1 MQQETALE
9 IMMSGKNVFLTGPAG
24 SGKTHTLN
32 RYIKEAKSRGA
43 RVAVTASTGI
53 ASTHLGGMTVHSWSG
68 IGAKDALSDRDIRD
82 LVLTSYLKKR
92 FIKTD
97 ILVLDEISMITSH
110 LFDLIDKVCRAG
122 RGEPDKPFGGL
133 QIILCGDLFQL
144 PPVIKEQPRSS
155 GLFEEG
161 NAGFFV
167 FESRAW
173 QEADLAM
180 CYLETQYRQND
191 DRLIE
196 ILEKIRSNNVDD
208 SLRDTLQE
216 YIEAPGKGESAIDL
230 STHNIDVD
238 RLNLRKLSLLGTS
251 GKRYQMKAKGK
262 RGLYEQLIRSCLAP
276 ETLVLREGAR
286 VVFVKND
293 PERSYVNGTLG
304 VVRGF
309 DEEGFP
315 LVETKYRTIVAY
327 PKIWELEI
335 DGRKLAS
342 VEQIPLRL
350 AWAITVHKSQGMTLD
365 SARVDLSKSFVPG
378 MGYVALSR
386 VRSLDG
392 LDLLGCNNTAL
403 EVHPLVIEFDQ
414 TLREHSEALN
424 IKWLALPKEKRLL
437 KKSLFFKNIGK
448 KSPKKESTLEKTKH
462 LLKQKLSLEDIAE
475 KRQIQHGTLFS
486 HIEKLLEKQEISVDD
501 ISYLLKDSPIKEKDF
516 ESIQKAFAL
525 QEFNTLSLVFDHF
538 QGRYSYDTLRFVRLF
553 LPRMS
558 M

>member
-1 MQQETALE
+1 MQQQTALD
-9 IMMSGKNVFLTGPAG
+9 IMMSGRNVFLTGPAG
-24 SGKTHTLN
+24 SGKTYTLN

-43 RVAVTASTGI
+43 RVAITASTGI

-97 ILVLDEISMITSH
+97 ILVIDEISMITSH

-133 QIILCGDLFQL
+133 QVILCGDLFQL
-144 PPVIKEQPRSS
+144 PPVIKEQPRSN
-155 GLFEEG
+155 GLFEEE
-161 NAGFFV
+161 NTSFFV

-180 CYLETQYRQND
+180 CYLETQYRQDD
-191 DRLIE
+191 DRLID
-196 ILEKIRSNNVDD
+196 ILEKIRANAVDD
-208 SLRDTLQE
+208 SLRDMLQE
-216 YIEAPGKGESAIDL
+216 HIELPNKGESAIDL
-230 STHNIDVD
+230 FTHNIDVD

-251 GKRYQMKAKGK
+251 GKRYQMKAEGK
-262 RGLYEQLIRSCLAP
+262 RGVYEQLIRSCLAP

-327 PKIWELEI
+327 PKMWELEI

-350 AWAITVHKSQGMTLD
+350 AWAITVHKSQGMTLE

-414 TLREHSEALN
+414 AIKKQSEALTAE
-424 IKWLALPKEKRLL
+424 WLALSKEQRLL
-437 KKSLFFKNIGK
+437 KKELFLKHLNK
-448 KSPKKESTLEKTKH
+448 KSPKKESTFKKTKH
-462 LLKQKLSLEDIAE
+462 FLRQKLSLEDIAE
-475 KRQIQHGTLFS
+475 QRQIQYTTLLS
-486 HIEKLLEKQEISVDD
+486 HVEKLLEKQEISVDD
-501 ISYLLKDSPIKEKDF
+501 IFYLLKEAPLKEKDF
-516 ESIQKAFAL
+516 ESIQKAFASA
-525 QEFNTLSLVFDHF
+525 ESYSLSPVFDHF
-538 QGRYSYDTLRFVRLF
+538 QGKHSYETLRFVRLF
-553 LPRMS
+553 LPRENV
-558 M
+558 